1 MKKTL
6 LILGLW
12 VCAAIQLLAQNDVT
26 GKIVNEKGEPLAL
39 ANVVLLNRQD
49 SAFVKGVVTGE
60 DGCFDIGS
68 FCKGGII
75 KVTSVGYK
83 TAFKNCDG
91 NNAGVIRMSEDSK
104 VLGEVVVKSSLPKTI
119 LKNGGM
125 TTTVVGSVLEKA
137 GTMEHLLE
145 RIPNVSAQNGNI
157 KVFGRGEPVIYI
169 NGRQMRDRSEL
180 DRLSSDN
187 IKSVEVIS
195 NPGARYAASTKAV
208 IRINTKKIQGDGF
221 GFDATTEGSYDEK
234 KNIGGYGRLNMYYR
248 KNGLELG
255 AYAYGASQST
265 PDEKDLQ
272 QMTYLDKTWN
282 QQDKIRWKNKTETFS
297 SRLNASYQFDDN
309 NSMGASI
316 SFLRNPK
323 LRTDGKTEGSVL
335 RDEVLTETNTSGR
348 SEFMQNSNL
357 SSNIYYVGKVG
368 KLGIDFNTDW
378 FWSKGN
384 NNNNIDE
391 HYQEVNS
398 DMQNQLVSSATSK
411 YNRLIASKMVLSYPL
426 WGGDLSVGGEYS
438 FTNRNTNYAIIP
450 NTLADNVRDRI
461 KEGMS
466 SAFVTYSRNFGKLNM
481 EAGLRY
487 ENVDFK
493 YYDDGKYMADQS
505 KNYSNWFPSF
515 SLSMPF
521 GDVQMQLSYAAD
533 IDRPNYWV
541 LRSGVQYSNHYT
553 YETGNP
559 FLFSEISR
567 NISYDLAYKCLTF
580 NLTYEHVSDPIYQT
594 VEMYKGNATIGLMRM
609 INGNSYND
617 VTTSLTLQPTLG
629 IWHPMLSA
637 MLEKQWFKLETRD
650 GLYLNKPVAMFR
662 FNNTF
667 DTKWAMFSV
676 MMTYITKGYEENHYI
691 YKPMFNTDLSVYKG
705 FLKDTLSFQL
715 YVNDLFGT
723 NDSHIIGKYGKLKET
738 VFDEFSTSK
747 ISLTVRYK
755 FNTTRSKYK
764 GMGAGESQKNRM

>member
-1 MKKTL
+1 MNKRTL
-6 LILGLW
+6 ITFL
-12 VCAAIQLLAQNDVT
+12 CFSAITPMMAQDIK
-26 GKIVNEKGEPLAL
+26 GKIVDEKGEPLAF

-49 SAFVKGVVTGE
+49 SAFVKGVVSGE
-60 DGCFDIGS
+60 DGHFAIDSACNN
-68 FCKGGII
+68 GII

-83 TAFKNCDG
+83 TAWKDCTG
-91 NNAGVIRMSEDSK
+91 ENAGVIKMVANSK

-125 TTTVVGSVLEKA
+125 TTTVAGSVLEKA
-137 GTMEHLLE
+137 GTMEHLLD

-157 KVFGRGEPVIYI
+157 NVFGRGEPIIYI

-187 IKSVEVIS
+187 IKSVEVIA

-208 IRINTKKIQGDGF
+208 IRITTKKILGDGF

-234 KNIGGYGRLNMYYR
+234 KNAGGYARLNLYYR
-248 KNGLELG
+248 RNGLELG
-255 AYAYGASQST
+255 AYAYGSKQSS

-282 QQDKIRWKNKTETFS
+282 QQDKTRWKNKAETFS

-309 NSMGASI
+309 NSLGASI

-323 LRTDGKTEGSVL
+323 LQTDGKTEGSML
-335 RDEVLTETNTSGR
+335 RDEVLTETYTSIR
-348 SEFMQNSNL
+348 SEFGQNSNW

-384 NNNNIDE
+384 NKNNIDE

-398 DMQNQLVSSATSK
+398 EIQNQLVNSTTSK

-426 WGGDLSVGGEYS
+426 FGGDLSVGGEYS

-450 NTLADNVRDRI
+450 NTLADNVIDRI
-461 KEGMS
+461 KEGMA
-466 SAFVTYSRNFGKLNM
+466 SAFVTYNRDFGKLNM

-493 YYDDGKYMADQS
+493 YYDDGKYMAEQS
-505 KNYSNWFPSF
+505 KTYGEWFPSL
-515 SLSMPF
+515 SLSMPI
-521 GDVQMQLSYAAD
+521 GNVQMQLSYAAD
-533 IDRPNYWV
+533 INRPNYWV

-559 FLFSEISR
+559 FLVSEISR
-567 NISYDLAYKCLTF
+567 NTSYDLAYKWLTF

-594 VEMYKGNATIGLMRM
+594 VEMYKDNAAIGLMRM
-609 INGNSYND
+609 INGKSYNN
-617 VTTSLTLQPTLG
+617 VTSTLNLQPTFG

-637 MLEKQWFKLETRD
+637 MVEKQWFELETRD
-650 GLYLNKPVAMFR
+650 GRYLNKPVAMFR

-691 YKPMFNTDLSVYKG
+691 YKPMFNTDLSIYKG
-705 FLKDTLSFQL
+705 FMKDCLTLQL
-715 YVNDLFGT
+715 YVSDVFGT

-738 VFDEFSTSK
+738 IFDEFSTSK

-764 GMGAGESQKNRM
+764 GTGAGDSQKNRM